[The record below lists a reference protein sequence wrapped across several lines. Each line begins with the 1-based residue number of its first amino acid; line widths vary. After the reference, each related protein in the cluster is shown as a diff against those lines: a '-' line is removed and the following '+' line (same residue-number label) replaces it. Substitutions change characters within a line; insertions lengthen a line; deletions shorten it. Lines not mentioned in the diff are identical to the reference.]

1 MIRTLFIIAGA
12 ALVLCL
18 VTLGGAA
25 AIGGHDLQ
33 RHGWSWTLKDDNG
46 ESVRFERVKGGGTED
61 LGPITTRSLP
71 WTGGEAL
78 KIESAINVEYVQGP
92 ENTVVITGPKGL
104 ADRVRLE
111 DGRLYL
117 ADGDERVVF
126 GWSNGALSARSER
139 DELKVVV
146 TTPNVRRFEVSG
158 SSDLSVTSFDQPSL
172 AVAISGSADVTVTGR
187 TDALDLSI
195 SGSGDAYLDGL
206 KTTDATVNV
215 AGSGTARIAPTG
227 KASITI
233 SGSGDVDLS
242 TRPAQLVTNV
252 SGSGSISQG

>member
-1 MIRTLFIIAGA
+1 M
-12 ALVLCL
+12 
-18 VTLGGAA
+18 
-25 AIGGHDLQ
+25 
-33 RHGWSWTLKDDNG
+33 
-46 ESVRFERVKGGGTED
+46 
-61 LGPITTRSLP
+61 
-71 WTGGEAL
+71 
-78 KIESAINVEYVQGP
+78 
-92 ENTVVITGPKGL
+92 
-104 ADRVRLE
+104 
-111 DGRLYL
+111 
-117 ADGDERVVF
+117 
-126 GWSNGALSARSER
+126 
-139 DELKVVV
+139 V

-158 SSDLSVTSFDQPSL
+158 SSDLSVTNFDQPSL

-195 SGSGDAYLDGL
+195 SGSGDAYLDDL

-215 AGSGTARIAPTG
+215 AGSGTAQIAPTG